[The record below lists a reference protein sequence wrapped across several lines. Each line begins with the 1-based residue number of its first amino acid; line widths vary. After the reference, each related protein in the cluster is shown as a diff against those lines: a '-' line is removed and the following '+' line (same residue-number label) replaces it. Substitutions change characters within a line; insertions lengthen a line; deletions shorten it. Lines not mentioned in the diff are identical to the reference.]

1 MRCRRLIF
9 LALVVVSLSIPVVAF
24 ARATSLVLAEET
36 TETTAATTETAP
48 LVYETPAI
56 SIPPVV
62 EEETE
67 APWTTKFLIPTSLGL
82 AVIVVFVTSV
92 QYFQKVVKTR
102 YKVVE

>member
-36 TETTAATTETAP
+36 TETTAATETAP

-62 EEETE
+62 EEQTE